1 LPPDA
6 AAPRPPKPNR
16 VRLVPVDWPS
26 LGRLFRAGELPV
38 VEIARCFEITPNT
51 LRKRAKAEGWVR
63 GSAAKPGRHSGVLSQ
78 DKQRD
83 GVLALHRR
91 DIGALVRLHGAL
103 RAGLERIM
111 SGEDRPND
119 SRLLTK
125 TGRVID
131 AFNAPVASQ
140 ARSIQLHR
148 QAFGFQAVPKDD
160 PQERAERIRAAQ
172 REMEAM
178 IRVSPDVPLDEAS
191 TPSGTDPPMR

>member
-1 LPPDA
+1 MPPDA
-6 AAPRPPKPNR
+6 AAPRPRKRSR

-38 VEIARCFEITPNT
+38 AEIARRFEIDPKT
-51 LRKRAKAEGWVR
+51 LHKRAKAEGWVQA
-63 GSAAKPGRHSGVLSQ
+63 SAAKPGQHSGPLSP

-111 SGEDRPND
+111 AGQDRPND

-125 TGRVID
+125 TGSVID
-131 AFNAPVASQ
+131 AFNSLVASQ
-140 ARSIQLHR
+140 ARLIQLHR

-160 PQERAERIRAAQ
+160 PQELAERIRAAQ

-178 IRVSPDVPLDEAS
+178 IRVSPDVPLDGAS
-191 TPSGTDPPMR
+191 IPSGSERL